1 MNGIDIL
8 AIKDDKDEYL
18 KSIKVANQT
27 SPNKNPKYIFK
38 QNKIPT
44 YVATP
49 LPPLNFNHTGKT
61 CPKNTLNDDIYLSL
75 IHISEPTRPY

>member
-61 CPKNTLNDDIYLSL
+61 CPKNTLNDDIYMYS
-75 IHISEPTRPY
+75 TK